1 MKAPEMKW
9 IRFTIATFF
18 AVPLLARPA
27 QATGYVI
34 TIGVHASQSSIPWD
48 NSFPS
53 LRFQCLWLQPEISH
67 AGYINV
73 VEFEKTQ
80 ALGGSFY
87 NVRVWLCHTTKTQ
100 LESWFDNNYTG
111 FTPVQ
116 VLNVPSLTFPPTTG
130 YFDIGIT
137 PNTFLY
143 NNTNNLL
150 MEVRFNGHTGNQ
162 ASCWR
167 SAQPYARVYSDD
179 ENAYSGV
186 VLNEGEC
193 IRLHIG
199 TMAGVEPASFGKIK
213 ALFH

>member
-1 MKAPEMKW
+1 MKRISFALTAPF
-9 IRFTIATFF
+9 ITT
-18 AVPLLARPA
+18 LLAGSA
-27 QATGYVI
+27 LATGYVV
-34 TIGVHASQSSIPWD
+34 TIGTHVAQSALPWD
-48 NSFPS
+48 NGLASI
-53 LRFQCLWLQPEISH
+53 RFQCLWLQPEIGH

-73 VEFEKTQ
+73 VEFERT
-80 ALGGSFY
+80 APFGGSFY
-87 NVRVWLCHTTKTQ
+87 NVRVWLSNTTKTQ

-150 MEVRFNGHTGNQ
+150 MEVRFSGNTGNDVT
-162 ASCWR
+162 CWR
-167 SAQPYARVYSDD
+167 SDQPYSRVYSNE
-179 ENAYSGV
+179 ENAYSGT
-186 VLNEGEC
+186 VLNNGQY

-199 TMAGVEPASFGKIK
+199 TMTGVEPASFGKVK
-213 ALFH
+213 ALFR